1 MAEVLLG
8 RQVFDKNKFNQTVDT
23 EFTQLVSVPDETFFD
38 PSLATVEDFFTIY
51 NNLFFDI
58 PKEGETNSHTFLIK
72 ESSEYVGQEQIEENI
87 QALLDEIATL
97 REENLELRQDLINT
111 ATPQDTVPPRFNA
124 TVTSDSNLV
133 VNTSNLPNVT
143 SNINRFL

>member
-23 EFTQLVSVPDETFFD
+23 EFTQLVSIPDETFFD

-72 ESSEYVGQEQIEENI
+72 ESSEYVGQDQIEENI
-87 QALLDEIATL
+87 QALLDEIAAL

-111 ATPQDTVPPRFNA
+111 SNNLANTAPQ
-124 TVTSDSNLV
+124 TVTLNPNLSPDIA
-133 VNTSNLPNVT
+133 T
-143 SNINRFL
+143 

>member
-23 EFTQLVSVPDETFFD
+23 EFTQLVSIPDETFFD

-72 ESSEYVGQEQIEENI
+72 ESSEYVGQDQIEENI
-87 QALLDEIATL
+87 QALLDEIAAL

-111 ATPQDTVPPRFNA
+111 SNNLANTAPQ
-124 TVTSDSNLV
+124 TVTLNPNLSPDIAT
-133 VNTSNLPNVT
+133 NIINL
-143 SNINRFL
+143 